1 LRSVHRADAPWWSKK
16 EHAMSFFGMGAWEIT
31 IILIAALVIFGPDRL
46 PEMAGKIGKS
56 IRDLRQMSSDLTG
69 EFERTA
75 GVQDLKKDVQGELT
89 GVKSQVSSVTNSV
102 KRDLDKAGSKV
113 SSTVS
118 SATASGSKTTGS
130 SSKVSGAKAGSTSA
144 SKTAAASAKAAVVE
158 VPKASKKDP
167 LADVSFLEEI
177 ATSPSAPAKPAAA
190 AKPASAAKAATKPAT
205 KSNGASDPTSLDQV
219 DALTR
224 ARQRRQAAGYNRRP
238 A

>member
-1 LRSVHRADAPWWSKK
+1 
-16 EHAMSFFGMGAWEIT
+16 MSFFGMGAWEIT

-46 PEMAGKIGKS
+46 PEMAGKIGKQ

-75 GVQDLKKDVQGELT
+75 GVQELKRSVQGELS
-89 GVKSQVSSVTNSV
+89 GMKSQVNSVTSSV
-102 KRDLDKAGSKV
+102 KKDLDKAGSKV

-118 SATASGSKTTGS
+118 SAKSSTAKSGDSAAKVTTAKTGTS
-130 SSKVSGAKAGSTSA
+130 STAKSTTA
-144 SKTAAASAKAAVVE
+144 KTTAAAKPE
-158 VPKASKKDP
+158 PPKASKKDP

-177 ATSPSAPAKPAAA
+177 ASAPATSPKPAAA
-190 AKPASAAKAATKPAT
+190 AKPAASTVSAASPIT
-205 KSNGASDPTSLDQV
+205 KSNGASNGVTTQV
-219 DALTR
+219 DALSR

>member
-1 LRSVHRADAPWWSKK
+1 
-16 EHAMSFFGMGAWEIT
+16 MSFFGMGAWEIT

-75 GVQDLKKDVQGELT
+75 GVQELKKSVQGELS
-89 GVKSQVSSVTNSV
+89 GMKSQVTSVTDSV

-113 SSTVS
+113 SSTVA
-118 SATASGSKTTGS
+118 SAKSSGSKTAGS
-130 SSKVSGAKAGSTSA
+130 SSKVTTGKTATTSTSKTTTT
-144 SKTAAASAKAAVVE
+144 KTANAAPAP
-158 VPKASKKDP
+158 PKASKKDP

-177 ATSPSAPAKPAAA
+177 ASVPASKSAAA
-190 AKPASAAKAATKPAT
+190 SSPVTAPVAAAGPVT
-205 KSNGASDPTSLDQV
+205 KSNGAAATNPVAQI
-219 DALTR
+219 DALAR

>member
-1 LRSVHRADAPWWSKK
+1 
-16 EHAMSFFGMGAWEIT
+16 MNFFGMGTWEIM
-31 IILIAALVIFGPDRL
+31 IILVAALVIFGPDRL

-75 GVQDLKKDVQGELT
+75 GVQDLKKAVQGELT
-89 GVKSQVSSVTNSV
+89 GVKSQVSSVTDSV

-118 SATASGSKTTGS
+118 SATSSGSKTASS
-130 SSKVSGAKAGSTSA
+130 SSKVSGAKSGSTTAAKTTSSSA
-144 SKTAAASAKAAVVE
+144 KTAPVAAE

-167 LADVSFLEEI
+167 LSDVSFLEELATRPTSVARPAAVASKPVAAGS
-177 ATSPSAPAKPAAA
+177 ATSSV
-190 AKPASAAKAATKPAT
+190 TKPSVSGTAV
-205 KSNGASDPTSLDQV
+205 SAEHV

-224 ARQRRQAAGYNRRP
+224 ARQRRIAAGYNRRP